1 MNWDLDLSL
10 EADLDPGTI
19 TETINIRLDSS
30 RNVLDYFK
38 VVVESLQSEETVTNI
53 DIPLNQI
60 EHNANDFSTNMD
72 AVTI

>member
-1 MNWDLDLSL
+1 MNWDLDLSV
-10 EADLDPGTI
+10 ADLDPGTI

-60 EHNANDFSTNMD
+60 EHNANDFSSNQD